1 MKKVLIG
8 VPAILLVLWLAAI
21 AYLKFAERTL
31 VFRADLAAGP
41 LKEPAPPFQPPHTR
55 VDFSSADGTK
65 LVGWVIPAAS
75 ADSSGIWVLVCH
87 GNSHNLSQLEEPEF
101 YAYLR
106 ALGVNILAFDYR
118 GFGESGGEPSETGAY
133 ADAHAAYEM
142 IRSKYGASPKQV
154 IVYGHSLGTGVAVE
168 LASSVEAG
176 ALILQA
182 PYTSVPDLGAPRYPW
197 LPVRALAGYSF
208 GSLER
213 MPKITQPLLV
223 MHSPADSTIPMAMGE
238 ALTKAAASTNKRF
251 LQIAGGHNIAFKI
264 DSATFFRAF
273 REMVG
278 TVRSAATTAA
288 IPPAADS
295 TALSTRASR
304 G

>member
-1 MKKVLIG
+1 MKKILIG
-8 VPAILLVLWLAAI
+8 VPAALLLCWLAAI

-31 VFRADLAAGP
+31 VFHAEFAKGP

-55 VDFSSADGTK
+55 VDFTAGDGTK
-65 LVGWVIPAAS
+65 LVGWVIPAAH
-75 ADSSGIWVLVCH
+75 ADSSGVWVLVCH

-133 ADAHAAYEM
+133 ADAHAAYDL
-142 IRSKYGASPKQV
+142 IRAKYGAQPKQI

-168 LASSVEAG
+168 LASSVESG

-197 LPVRALAGYSF
+197 LPVRALAGYTF
-208 GSLER
+208 GSLDR
-213 MPKITQPLLV
+213 MPRIKQPLLV
-223 MHSPADSTIPMAMGE
+223 MHSPADSTIPIAMGE
-238 ALTKAAASTNKRF
+238 ALTKAATSANKRF
-251 LQIAGGHNIAFKI
+251 VPIAGGHNVAFKI
-264 DSATFFRAF
+264 DSATFFGAF
-273 REMVG
+273 RDVVT
-278 TVRSAATTAA
+278 TVSTTAT
-288 IPPAADS
+288 P
-295 TALSTRASR
+295 
-304 G
+304 